1 MKKFIHVVAVLLCLI
16 LLFCGCGTG
25 GGSQSQE
32 DGVLEYD
39 LDSGEDLRLSVS
51 LDLSNGCTVYM
62 GDTKLDKTEFSADGS
77 TLCISSYSLL
87 FLEQGQTYSVRVE
100 ADNKNQQ
107 FQVKMISASNFSFDD
122 ADVCFSYEAP
132 EDVVKAAD
140 FGTQTVENIRLGAR
154 AYADPSLYSYDAQAK
169 TLTLKKEMLMNL
181 PGETNILVRLS
192 GGKEFS
198 FNLTNT
204 LLAYTDFEN
213 PEEIALLTGNY
224 GMFWDA
230 TIDQVQQ
237 AGGTNVGKVTPQY
250 DHLFVFGDHYWGD
263 MGSVAF
269 EKGCTYQVEFDVK
282 PDDAS
287 TEHSLT
293 LYLRKA
299 FESYDPRCGIDPD
312 GEGDDVQ
319 KYATVDF
326 TNGVATVDGN
336 MDIQCTYNETTGFTH
351 VTVVFKTSTAY
362 DTIFNC
368 NTGANYYDGDRPG
381 ENGLSS
387 APTNA
392 ENKTAYE
399 NAKGIIWY
407 FDNLTIVKQN

>member
-1 MKKFIHVVAVLLCLI
+1 MKMKKFIHFVAVLLCLI

-25 GGSQSQE
+25 GGAQSQE
-32 DGVLEYD
+32 NGVLEYD

-51 LDLSNGCTVYM
+51 LDLSNGCTVYV
-62 GDTKLDKTEFSADGS
+62 GDTKLDKTEFSVDGS
-77 TLCISSYSLL
+77 TLCISPYSLL

-132 EDVVKAAD
+132 EDVVKVAD

-154 AYADPSLYSYDAQAK
+154 AYADPSLYSYDAQTK

-237 AGGTNVGKVTPQY
+237 AGGTNVGKVLLDNDFSQELDPTVTKNY
-250 DHLFVFGDHYWGD
+250 HKSSWYGATATLEDGWLHLTSSEHLFVFGTHYFGAYGGLQFETGKTYTVSFD
-263 MGSVAF
+263 LKRGSEFSNNAF
-269 EKGCTYQVEFDVK
+269 T
-282 PDDAS
+282 
-287 TEHSLT
+287 LT
-293 LYLRKA
+293 LA
-299 FESYDPRCGIDPD
+299 EEVENQDPRF
-312 GEGDDVQ
+312 GDQ
-319 KYATVDF
+319 LK
-326 TNGVATVDGN
+326 
-336 MDIQCTYNETTGFTH
+336 Q
-351 VTVVFKTSTAY
+351 VVITAM
-362 DTIFNC
+362 
-368 NTGANYYDGDRPG
+368 
-381 ENGLSS
+381 
-387 APTNA
+387 
-392 ENKTAYE
+392 
-399 NAKGIIWY
+399 
-407 FDNLTIVKQN
+407 